1 MPDHGSVGYTPE
13 SGLLVPKYVKLYLQ
27 KYIFLHEI
35 SNCTVPSHVSFFFVI
50 YLSNET
56 NPVLPYNHVIL
67 FFLFRRGPFLESG
80 KDPVPGEVT
89 IPRNFDF

>member
-1 MPDHGSVGYTPE
+1 
-13 SGLLVPKYVKLYLQ
+13 
-27 KYIFLHEI
+27 
-35 SNCTVPSHVSFFFVI
+35 
-50 YLSNET
+50 LSNET